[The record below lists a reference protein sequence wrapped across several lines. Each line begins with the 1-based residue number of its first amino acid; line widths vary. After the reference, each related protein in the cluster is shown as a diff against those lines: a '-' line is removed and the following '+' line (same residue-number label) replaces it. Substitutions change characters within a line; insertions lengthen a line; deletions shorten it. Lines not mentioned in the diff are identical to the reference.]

1 MINKKRLIEEF
12 IELVKIDSL
21 TGKEKAIAEK
31 LFKTLEELGFEVTI
45 DDAGKFTGGETG
57 NVIAT
62 LKGNKPGKKLL
73 FTSHMD
79 TVEPGISINP
89 IIDEVNQIIKS
100 DGTTILGSDDKAGIA
115 AILEAMRTLK
125 EQNIP
130 HPDIQIVFSI
140 WEEQGLMGARYLDYT
155 KIDTDY
161 IYVFDIDGPPGRI
174 ITKASAQD
182 KITVKVTGKA
192 AHAGLNPEEGV
203 SALMIA
209 SHAIQNMNLLRIDEE
224 TTANLGLINGGTGT
238 NSVMSEL
245 TIYGEAR
252 SLNDNKLNKQISHM
266 AECFKE
272 AAEKYGAEVEI
283 NIDRVYDAV
292 NIDEEDE
299 VVRLAKKAFA
309 NLGIVTYTDSTGGAS
324 DVNIY
329 ASKGYKAVNLAIGM
343 TNAHSVDEFIKIED
357 LYNSSRV
364 ILEIIKET
372 AYFNL

>member
-21 TGKEKAIAEK
+21 TGKEKSIAEL
-31 LFKTLEELGFEVTI
+31 LFKKLEELGFDVTI
-45 DDAGKFTGGETG
+45 DDAGKFAGGETG

-73 FTSHMD
+73 FSAHMD
-79 TVEPGISINP
+79 TVEPGIGINP

-130 HPDIQIVFSI
+130 HSDIQIVFSI
-140 WEEQGLMGARYLDYT
+140 WEEQGLLGARYLDYT
-155 KIDTDY
+155 KIDPDY
-161 IYVFDIDGPPGRI
+161 IYVFDMDGPPGRI

-182 KITVKVTGKA
+182 KITVKIIGKA
-192 AHAGLNPEEGV
+192 AHAGLNPEKGV
-203 SALMIA
+203 SALMVA
-209 SHAIQNMNLLRIDEE
+209 SHAIENMNLLRIDDE

-245 TIYGEAR
+245 TIQGEAR
-252 SLNDNKLNKQISHM
+252 SLSESKLNKQINHM
-266 AECFKE
+266 VDCFKE
-272 AAEKYGAEVEI
+272 ASDKYGAEIEI
-283 NIDRVYDAV
+283 TIDRVYDAV
-292 NIDEEDE
+292 NIDENDE
-299 VVRLAKKAFA
+299 VVTLAKKAFK
-309 NLGIVTYTDSTGGAS
+309 NLGIETFTDSTGGAS

-343 TNAHSVDEFIKIED
+343 TNAHSVNEFIKIED

-364 ILEIIKET
+364 ILEIIKE
-372 AYFNL
+372 NE